1 MRNNNLR
8 YLAALTLVSSVVL
21 VSTLYL
27 KIPTATG
34 YIHLGDGVIFAASL
48 VFGPTFG
55 SITGA
60 LGSSMA
66 DILGA
71 YVIWAPWTFLIK
83 GIAGWLVGKFGYRAG
98 KQRRLAGM
106 ITGAL
111 FIIAGYAAVTAVM
124 YSPAAVAGEI
134 LGNIL
139 QTASAILI
147 GYYVAPI
154 LESSRR
160 NST

>member
-8 YLAALTLVSSVVL
+8 YLAALTLVTSVVM
-21 VSTLYL
+21 VSTMYL

-34 YIHLGDGVIFAASL
+34 YIHLGDGVFFAAAL
-48 VFGPTFG
+48 AFGPIFG

-66 DILGA
+66 DILGG
-71 YVIWAPWTFLIK
+71 YVFWAPWTFLIK
-83 GIAGWLVGKFGYRAG
+83 GISGWLVGKISYRAG
-98 KQRRLAGM
+98 KQRRLTGM
-106 ITGAL
+106 IASAL

-139 QTASAILI
+139 QTSSAVLV

-154 LESSRR
+154 LEASSKKR
-160 NST
+160 